1 MQPVPFNA
9 AGQIALIQT
18 EGLERTRNESLRVE
32 FANCVTN
39 SQIATLRW
47 ASDRSVLLNLPDFVR
62 TLLRLPSRPDKV
74 ESLEVNMF
82 SLNRKD
88 DQVPRAM
95 GRRSFLIGAGAVAA
109 ALAYGYLQR
118 SEPARAAEATS
129 DLPKQVSIVE
139 FSDSGQR
146 KTVMSLP
153 TVTKTEDE
161 WRKQLSPDSF
171 EVTRRAATESPYTN
185 ENPNKHAKGVF
196 RCICCDTALFD
207 SSTKFESGTGWP
219 SFWAPIAKE
228 NILETTDNSFG
239 VVRTAVSCRR
249 CDAHLGHVFDDGPP
263 PTGLRYCM
271 NSVAMRFAKA
281 S

>member
-1 MQPVPFNA
+1 M
-9 AGQIALIQT
+9 
-18 EGLERTRNESLRVE
+18 
-32 FANCVTN
+32 
-39 SQIATLRW
+39 
-47 ASDRSVLLNLPDFVR
+47 LLNLPEFVR
-62 TLLRLPSRPDKV
+62 SLLRLPPRTDEV

-88 DQVPRAM
+88 DQVPGPI
-95 GRRSFLIGAGAVAA
+95 GRRLFLIGACAA
-109 ALAYGYLQR
+109 TAGLAYGYLQR
-118 SEPARAAEATS
+118 SEPARAAAPTV
-129 DLPKQVSIVE
+129 DLPKKVSIVE

-146 KTVMSLP
+146 KRVVSLATVI
-153 TVTKTEDE
+153 KTEDQ

-171 EVTRRAATESPYTN
+171 EVTRHAATESPYTN
-185 ENPNKHAKGVF
+185 ENPNQHAKGVF

-219 SFWAPIAKE
+219 SFWEPIAKE

-239 VVRTAVSCRR
+239 IERTAVSCRR

-271 NSVAMRFAKA
+271 NSVAMRFAEA
-281 S
+281 P

>member
-1 MQPVPFNA
+1 MA
-9 AGQIALIQT
+9 
-18 EGLERTRNESLRVE
+18 R
-32 FANCVTN
+32 
-39 SQIATLRW
+39 
-47 ASDRSVLLNLPDFVR
+47 DRSVLLNLPDFLR

-82 SLNRKD
+82 ALNRKD
-88 DQVPRAM
+88 DQVPRTI
-95 GRRSFLIGAGAVAA
+95 GRRSFLIGAGAAAA

-118 SEPARAAEATS
+118 SEPAHAAQATS

-153 TVTKTEDE
+153 TVIKTEDE

-185 ENPNKHAKGVF
+185 ENPNEHAKGVF

-239 VVRTAVSCRR
+239 MVRTAVSCRR